1 MKFSAIK
8 CINIYKI
15 LQNAEAIIYL
25 YFYKILKMD
34 EITKKYGSILYTL
47 LKFHKISN
55 IIQLFQKKTQG
66 GHFYGRTD

>member
-25 YFYKILKMD
+25 YFYKILKV
-34 EITKKYGSILYTL
+34 G
-47 LKFHKISN
+47 KIIKN
-55 IIQLFQKKTQG
+55 IEL
-66 GHFYGRTD
+66 

>member
-34 EITKKYGSILYTL
+34 EITKNMEAYCIHY
-47 LKFHKISN
+47 
-55 IIQLFQKKTQG
+55 
-66 GHFYGRTD
+66 

>member
-34 EITKKYGSILYTL
+34 EITKKIWKHTVYTIE
-47 LKFHKISN
+47 ISQN
-55 IIQLFQKKTQG
+55 K
-66 GHFYGRTD
+66 